1 MKHRSVASVMTA
13 AEKVVTVRPG
23 TSYKEIARILTERQ
37 ISALPVLGEGDR
49 VLGIVSEA
57 DLLSK
62 ESRSHQPV
70 PGRPPLTPSEARSRH
85 KAEAATALELM
96 TTPVVTIT
104 AAEDVSEAARRM
116 EEHRIK
122 RLPVIGADR
131 RLVGIVSRR
140 DILRVFLRTDE
151 DLLDE
156 VHALLIDD
164 FWIAPEGWDVQVTDG
179 TVRLAGRMAN
189 RSTVRIAEAG
199 VRRIEGVV
207 AVENDLT
214 YEFDDTGVK
223 PDGDYPYQGVF
234 SGHRRARHG

>member
-1 MKHRSVASVMTA
+1 
-13 AEKVVTVRPG
+13 
-23 TSYKEIARILTERQ
+23 
-37 ISALPVLGEGDR
+37 
-49 VLGIVSEA
+49 
-57 DLLSK
+57 
-62 ESRSHQPV
+62 
-70 PGRPPLTPSEARSRH
+70 
-85 KAEAATALELM
+85 
-96 TTPVVTIT
+96 
-104 AAEDVSEAARRM
+104 M
-116 EEHRIK
+116 EQHRIK

-140 DILRVFLRTDE
+140 DILRVFLRADE

-179 TVRLAGRMAN
+179 TVRLAGRMPN

-214 YEFDDTGVK
+214 YEFDDTTAK

-234 SGHRRARHG
+234 SGHRRVRHG